1 MVNDYLFITGETA
14 STLKLQLLQSCP
26 EPPFLLQQLR
36 EAQAQLCRL
45 RLDICQAQAELPL
58 LGSGLGGA
66 FFRAV
71 AVADVSEALAS
82 SPSYTL
88 PLGSELLAPQ
98 VLSQRLRQPPSHPR
112 VRKEIGYKLRRT
124 ALDIFALG
132 ILVFVRHARLSFLLL
147 RI

>member
-1 MVNDYLFITGETA
+1 MVNDYLFITEETA

-26 EPPFLLQQLR
+26 EPLFLLQQLR

-58 LGSGLGGA
+58 LGGGLGGA
-66 FFRAV
+66 FFR

-98 VLSQRLRQPPSHPR
+98 VLSQRLRQPLSHPR

-124 ALDIFALG
+124 SLDILALG
-132 ILVFVRHARLSFLLL
+132 ILVFVRHARLLLTAAY
-147 RI
+147 IV